1 MTDVTDATNN
11 SSYLYLQSKIG
22 GNLTLSD
29 DYIINLKRIYQDTH
43 KPNDMYFYLLFILP
57 LILFNYFTEI
67 NLQTL
72 SKSFGQTGLNKFK
85 IFCGFAFGILYIFA
99 CYYLTV
105 PSDGNTNTKVVKDFI
120 YPFSVIVGI
129 FVYSIVKT
137 TQNKGMHVLFSLI
150 LIIPAIVIIIL
161 NLVFPDIKGI
171 LNTVLILVSII
182 TAFIYIFVFNKKK
195 ELSQFSYFYSL
206 IFWVIA
212 FLLIG
217 RIFNVLNK
225 IIINYNSRNYLLAK
239 NTDTS
244 TVLNNNITTR
254 LNTIITN
261 LKLDTTATEL
271 YNLLITYKLTD
282 TTNNYSSS
290 IYYIISSGL
299 NLLFYWL
306 FGNAINYN
314 TNVETKNVN
323 QLAFPILGFNF
334 VNQTKFIE
342 KAFANLIG
350 IISTKIFINGFSN
363 NNLPSSTLIST
374 NIFNIFLTGLKFMLI
389 VTFGKKYNKWYEY
402 IVDVKNNKY
411 VRYLLRGLYAGLD
424 IKTSEN
430 KLEKNIKNNIVDK
443 NLFFEGNDMGVYMIL
458 YFLLGIGIST
468 FSGMDYLTNIPLNSF
483 ILTCSKYI
491 SVIIILIFYLR
502 NNKKNKK

>member
-1 MTDVTDATNN
+1 MVTTIQPTAITEA
-11 SSYLYLQSKIG
+11 YLYLQSKIG
-22 GNLTLSD
+22 GNITLSD
-29 DYIINLKRIYQDTH
+29 DYILNLKRIYYDTH
-43 KPNDMYFYLLFILP
+43 KSNDMYFYLLFILP
-57 LILFNYFTEI
+57 LIFFNYFNEI

-72 SKSFGQTGLNKFK
+72 SKDFNKFG
-85 IFCGFAFGILYIFA
+85 IFAIFSFGILYIFA

-105 PSDGNTNTKVVKDFI
+105 PSDDNKNTQIIKELIYPLSVIIGIFI
-120 YPFSVIVGI
+120 Y
-129 FVYSIVKT
+129 SIIKS
-137 TQNKGMHVLFSLI
+137 TQDKGMHILFSLI
-150 LIIPAIVIIIL
+150 LIIPAIIIIIL
-161 NLVFPDIKGI
+161 NVSLSNITYI
-171 LNTVLILVSII
+171 LNIVLILVSII
-182 TAFIYIFVFNKKK
+182 IVLIYIFVFNKKTG
-195 ELSQFSYFYSL
+195 LSQFSNFYSL

-217 RIFNVLNK
+217 RIFNVINK
-225 IIINYNSRNYLLAK
+225 IIINYNSSNYLLEK

-244 TVLNNNITTR
+244 TVLNNNITKR

-261 LKLDTTATEL
+261 LNLDITTTEL

-306 FGNAINYN
+306 FGSTINYN

-334 VNQTKFIE
+334 PNQTNFIE
-342 KAFANLIG
+342 KIYANLIG
-350 IISTKIFINGFSN
+350 IISTKIFVNGFSN
-363 NNLPSSTLIST
+363 NGSLSI

-389 VTFGKKYNKWYEY
+389 IPLGKKYNKWYEY
-402 IVDVKNNKY
+402 IVDIKNNKY
-411 VRYLLRGLYAGLD
+411 IRYLLRGLYAGLD

-468 FSGMDYLTNIPLNSF
+468 FSGMDYLTNIPLTSF

-502 NNKKNKK
+502 